1 MDKLLFAVMAAII
14 IYVTVKNFSLFRR
27 YKHNK
32 EYIEC
37 YQDVLHNKDN
47 CYERIQKYIESEKED
62 EYRNKA
68 RVIQLYYELSN
79 DIDNPELLNSID
91 LRSVF
96 YSKGKYEKNLVN
108 LNSDVFIFIML
119 VMAKAYDK
127 GRNDIIDAFV
137 EKVNSIS
144 ELSFRLEYQEIIAF
158 ANALEKKEDCGNAFM
173 HSLLDGNY
181 TDYVYE
187 KNLIGLYKRV
197 ASSTLAF
204 NNEEFEGFFKS
215 DLHSF
220 SKSLIGESLLKSL
233 KLYEAYKPVDEQVE
247 VEENKENQ
255 E

>member
-1 MDKLLFAVMAAII
+1 MDKLLFAVMALII
-14 IYVTVKNFSLFRR
+14 IYVTIKNFSLIKR

-47 CYERIQKYIESEKED
+47 CYDRIKKYIDSEKSD
-62 EYRNKA
+62 EYKNKA
-68 RVIQLYYELSN
+68 RVIQLYYELGN
-79 DIDNPELLNSID
+79 AIDNKELLDSID
-91 LRSVF
+91 LKKVF
-96 YSKGKYEKNLVN
+96 FDKGKYDKNLVN

-119 VMAKAYDK
+119 AMAKAYEKNRIDVINIIVDK
-127 GRNDIIDAFV
+127 V
-137 EKVNSIS
+137 KTIS
-144 ELSFRLEYQEIIAF
+144 ELNFRLEYQEIS
-158 ANALEKKEDCGNAFM
+158 ALADALCKNNDCGNTFM

-181 TDYVYE
+181 TDYAYE
-187 KNLIGLYKRV
+187 KNLIGLYKRI

-233 KLYEAYKPVDEQVE
+233 GIYNAYKPIDEEPVSE
-247 VEENKENQ
+247 DNEENKE
-255 E
+255 